1 MGYALK
7 NEEEYYTYA
16 DYLEWD
22 TEKRYELIDG
32 AAYLMAPGP
41 SRIHQ
46 RVIFKISKQ
55 FDDFLEGKPC
65 EVYVAPL
72 DVRLNADAEDDTV
85 VQPDILVV
93 CDKSKLG
100 EQSVQGAPDLV
111 VEVLSPS
118 SKHYDTVMK
127 LERYMKA
134 GVKECWLVDTE
145 NETVRVYINQGNG
158 DDEQTKYAWDKAIPV
173 GIFPGLSIDMKK
185 VKAAL

>member
-7 NEEEYYTYA
+7 KENEYCTYA
-16 DYLEWD
+16 DYLNWD
-22 TEKRYELIDG
+22 TEERYELIDG

-46 RVIFKISKQ
+46 DATLGIANQFKN
-55 FDDFLEGKPC
+55 FLEGKTC
-65 EVYVAPL
+65 KVYVAPF
-72 DVRLNADAEDDTV
+72 DVRLNANEEDDTV

-93 CDKSKLG
+93 CDTSKLG
-100 EQSVQGAPDLV
+100 EYSVKGAPDLV

-127 LERYMKA
+127 LEKYMKA

-145 NETVRVYINQGNG
+145 SETVRVFINRGNG
-158 DDEQTKYAWDKAIPV
+158 EDEQTKYGWDKAIPV
-173 GIFPGLSIDMKK
+173 SIFPDFSIDMKK
-185 VKAAL
+185 VKAAQ